1 MEENHILIAM
11 VEDRPGVL
19 QRIAG
24 LFRKRNFNID
34 SITVG
39 HSEKP
44 GISRITLTVTGDL
57 VILEQVMKQLNK
69 IVEVLKVI
77 ELYKDNSVLRELAL
91 IKIKIENEANRSEIV
106 SYINIF
112 RGRIIDVS
120 KNLIIVEITGDSSK
134 VEAFINIVG
143 SDKIKELARTG
154 ITAMGRGSSK

>member
-120 KNLIIVEITGDSSK
+120 NNLITVEITGDSSK

>member
-120 KNLIIVEITGDSSK
+120 NNLITVEITGDSSK

-143 SDKIKELARTG
+143 SDKIKE
-154 ITAMGRGSSK
+154 

>member
-77 ELYKDNSVLRELAL
+77 ELYKDNSVLREIAL

-120 KNLIIVEITGDSSK
+120 NNLITVEITGDSSK

-143 SDKIKELARTG
+143 ADKIKELARTG

>member
-1 MEENHILIAM
+1 MEENHVLIAM